1 MFRER
6 KIMTKELATVATI
19 LFTCESK
26 QKISSVMQELKK
38 MQKNL
43 LIKRLNN
50 LKFKNKNKTQE

>member
-1 MFRER
+1 
-6 KIMTKELATVATI
+6 MTKELATVATI

-50 LKFKNKNKTQE
+50 LKLKNKNKTQE